1 MDIAIRLDSSDG
13 QPGLVTRKLMRFLWI
28 ICVPPG
34 YLESTSEFA
43 SPADLTRRH
52 QIGFRDAGL
61 GLFMMCQFTDPDGG
75 SSVQDVPR
83 DRLVVDDMT
92 TI

>member
-34 YLESTSEFA
+34 YLESTGEFA

-52 QIGFRDAGL
+52 QIGFRDAGM
-61 GLFMMCQFTDPDGG
+61 GLFMMCHSPTLTAAAACRTSPTTG
-75 SSVQDVPR
+75 S
-83 DRLVVDDMT
+83 
-92 TI
+92 